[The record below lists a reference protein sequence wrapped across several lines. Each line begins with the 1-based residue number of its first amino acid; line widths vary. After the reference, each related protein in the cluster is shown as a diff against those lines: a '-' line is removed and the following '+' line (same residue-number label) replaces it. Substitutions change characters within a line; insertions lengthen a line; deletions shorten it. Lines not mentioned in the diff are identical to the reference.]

1 MISSSEQKVTGP
13 AQRGAG
19 YGSAQ
24 KLGRSLAP
32 YLGVLPF
39 FLLVGVFLFWPTIYV
54 VAGAFN
60 NADGT
65 FGLETIRYVIADESH
80 IGAFKRSIQLSVA
93 TALIGAFFGGLLA
106 WAVSVGKRDGA
117 LRRVILA
124 ASGVF
129 AQFGG
134 VMLAFAFLATFGFN
148 GMLTVYL
155 LEYFGEGVLT
165 NPTWLYGMAGL
176 ILVYTFFQIPLMMIV
191 FLPAIENLKP
201 QWREASES
209 LGGTTREYWKN
220 IGGPILI
227 PSFTGALLLLF
238 ANAFS
243 AYATAVALISQ
254 GSPLVPLQIS
264 KSISS
269 EVARSNPA
277 LSKTLAL
284 GMIIIVAIVMSLYVL
299 LQRRVAKWTR

>member
-1 MISSSEQKVTGP
+1 MLSSSELNVTGP
-13 AQRGAG
+13 ASSGAS
-19 YGSAQ
+19 YAFAK
-24 KLGRSLAP
+24 KLRRSLLP

-39 FLLVGVFLFWPTIYV
+39 IALVTIFLFWPTITV
-54 VAGAFN
+54 ISGAFYN
-60 NADGT
+60 PDGT
-65 FGLETIRYVIADESH
+65 FGLGTINQVLVEPSYVD
-80 IGAFKRSIQLSVA
+80 AFKRSIQLSLV

-106 WAVSVGKRDGA
+106 WAVATSKRDGIS
-117 LRRVILA
+117 RRFILA

-148 GMLTVYL
+148 GMLTVFI
-155 LEYFGEGVLT
+155 LENFGESFLT
-165 NPTWLYGMAGL
+165 QPTWLYGMVGL
-176 ILVYTFFQIPLMMIV
+176 TLVYTFFQIPLMMIV
-191 FLPAIENLKP
+191 FLPAVENLKP
-201 QWREASES
+201 QWREASNG
-209 LGGTTREYWKN
+209 LGGTTGEYWKN
-220 IGGPILI
+220 IGMPILI

-264 KSISS
+264 KAISG

-284 GMIIIVAIVMSLYVL
+284 GMIIIVAVVMSLYVL
-299 LQRRVAKWTR
+299 MQRRVAKWTR